1 MTLPMLVWQYC
12 NKIRLI
18 QSKMKNL
25 KYLSLML
32 LCVTSGLFFTSCSD
46 DDENDMNRLSQNE
59 LFLMAGQSAKLIYNG
74 DCTWK
79 SNDPLIA
86 EVDDNGNVTAN
97 RIGETMIWA
106 NDEFCKVIVT
116 PKYNTYMEPCMEW
129 GTSKSIVK
137 SFMNGFE
144 FVGEDDNSIGY
155 IDYNHNFGYMYMFEN
170 NSLYASIVMTNI
182 LSYGE
187 EVTDFLLE
195 RYVTVSMDN
204 NLILMSS
211 IDGKMAVGIMFE
223 SSIMMVAYMPFN
235 TDRTNTESIMSKLS
249 KQIIQNNVI
258 EQESIDIDILN
269 KFKK

>member
-1 MTLPMLVWQYC
+1 
-12 NKIRLI
+12 
-18 QSKMKNL
+18 
-25 KYLSLML
+25 
-32 LCVTSGLFFTSCSD
+32 
-46 DDENDMNRLSQNE
+46 
-59 LFLMAGQSAKLIYNG
+59 MAGQSAKLIYNG

-144 FVGEDDNSIGY
+144 FVGEDDNSIEY

-170 NSLYASIVMTNI
+170 NSLPVGGIK
-182 LSYGE
+182 
-187 EVTDFLLE
+187 
-195 RYVTVSMDN
+195 
-204 NLILMSS
+204 LIKDL
-211 IDGKMAVGIMFE
+211 
-223 SSIMMVAYMPFN
+223 
-235 TDRTNTESIMSKLS
+235 
-249 KQIIQNNVI
+249 
-258 EQESIDIDILN
+258 
-269 KFKK
+269 